1 MKIHHLLDA
10 PAIILTNEEQ
20 SFIKKHSP
28 EISIESLYDR
38 DEVVARNL
46 VRKGVYDI
54 TKDSRSMV
62 LKTNDKNFSSIA

>member
-1 MKIHHLLDA
+1 MKIFQLLDA

-20 SFIKKHSP
+20 AFVKKHSA

-46 VRKGVYDI
+46 VRKGLYDI
-54 TKDSRSMV
+54 TKDSQTMV
-62 LKTNDKNFSSIA
+62 LKTNDKNISSIA